1 MKVISWNIRGL
12 NGLNK
17 QDILRNL
24 IRDQNLVIILV
35 QETKM
40 SKEKVEKFKFFK
52 NGGACGSSSNGASGG
67 VAIFWNKSTTSR
79 DMIDVDGNI
88 LSLKAKSI
96 FDGKEFVITNIYA
109 PNSKSARSK
118 F

>member
-24 IRDQNLVIILV
+24 IRDQNPDIILV

-40 SKEKVEKFKFFK
+40 SKEKVEKLNMFKV
-52 NGGACGSSSNGASGG
+52 GGVCGSSSNGASRG
-67 VAIFWNKSTTSR
+67 VAIFNFLEQENHLWKN
-79 DMIDVDGNI
+79 D
-88 LSLKAKSI
+88 
-96 FDGKEFVITNIYA
+96 
-109 PNSKSARSK
+109 
-118 F
+118 